1 MNKNIPSLQLPNLP
15 PQKIDRHKRFGG
27 FMLWDASF
35 DQNNVVDGKMFSEQV
50 KEVVEETYV
59 APPPG
64 KYLF

>member
-1 MNKNIPSLQLPNLP
+1 
-15 PQKIDRHKRFGG
+15 
-27 FMLWDASF
+27 MLWDASF

-64 KYLF
+64 EYLF